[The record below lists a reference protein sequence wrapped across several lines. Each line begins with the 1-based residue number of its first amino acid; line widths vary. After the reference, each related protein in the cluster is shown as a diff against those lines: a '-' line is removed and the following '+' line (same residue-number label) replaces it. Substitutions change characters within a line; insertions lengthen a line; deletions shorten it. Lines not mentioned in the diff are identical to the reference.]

1 MTMELGVS
9 EIENGSNEIGKDDLQ
24 REVKMLRRENH
35 ALKLEIEA
43 LKQEQD
49 VFTIGNK
56 RVKLTNGGYINYQP
70 EDRVDSREDGAAGVE
85 NVSLQIPSGAHAMD
99 NGVQSVE
106 NGDATSGHETLG
118 LDLLSFTFGAVESDP
133 DKPVDMP
140 LRLSAWEMS
149 NT

>member
-1 MTMELGVS
+1 MTMELGVT

-49 VFTIGNK
+49 VFTIGSK
-56 RVKLTNGGYINYQP
+56 RVKLTNGGYNNHQSK
-70 EDRVDSREDGAAGVE
+70 DHVDSREDSAARVE
-85 NVSLQIPSGAHAMD
+85 KVALEIPRGTHTIG
-99 NGVQSVE
+99 NGVQSSE
-106 NGDATSGHETLG
+106 NGDATLRRETLG
-118 LDLLSFTFGAVESDP
+118 LDLLSFTFDGVESDP

-140 LRLSAWEMS
+140 LRLSVWGMS
-149 NT
+149 NS